1 MEKIGSKFIEFF
13 VSNDIIKNEDKEIYK
28 YALNIILSS
37 LIHIATVMI
46 LGLCFNLLIESLVFY
61 FAYIVIRK
69 FAGGYHANTQLRCF
83 LASVISTLLI
93 LGLMKWV
100 LLFDNI
106 IIDFLIEVLGLV
118 CKIIIGF
125 LSHSDTDAKPLCD
138 KEKRLYKKVTIL
150 ISFALLILSAV
161 LFMFGINNMSYSI
174 VLAIYMS
181 VFVVVLGKI
190 KEKFLLLL

>member
-118 CKIIIGF
+118 CTIIIGF
-125 LSHSDTDAKPLCD
+125 LSSSDTDAKPLCD

>member
-106 IIDFLIEVLGLV
+106 IIDFFIEVLGLV
-118 CKIIIGF
+118 CTIIIGF
-125 LSHSDTDAKPLCD
+125 LSPSD
-138 KEKRLYKKVTIL
+138 
-150 ISFALLILSAV
+150 
-161 LFMFGINNMSYSI
+161 I
-174 VLAIYMS
+174 VY
-181 VFVVVLGKI
+181 VWN
-190 KEKFLLLL
+190 

>member
-106 IIDFLIEVLGLV
+106 IIDFCRLQILMLNRFVI
-118 CKIIIGF
+118 KKKGF
-125 LSHSDTDAKPLCD
+125 T
-138 KEKRLYKKVTIL
+138 KR
-150 ISFALLILSAV
+150 
-161 LFMFGINNMSYSI
+161 
-174 VLAIYMS
+174 
-181 VFVVVLGKI
+181 
-190 KEKFLLLL
+190 

>member
-83 LASVISTLLI
+83 LASVISTLFI

-118 CKIIIGF
+118 CTIIIGF
-125 LSHSDTDAKPLCD
+125 LSPSDTDAKPLCD

>member
-13 VSNDIIKNEDKEIYK
+13 VLNDIIKNEDKEIYK

-118 CKIIIGF
+118 CTIIIGF
-125 LSHSDTDAKPLCD
+125 LSPSDTDAKPLC
-138 KEKRLYKKVTIL
+138 
-150 ISFALLILSAV
+150 
-161 LFMFGINNMSYSI
+161 YSI

>member
-118 CKIIIGF
+118 CTIIIGF
-125 LSHSDTDAKPLCD
+125 LSPSDTVAKPLCD